1 LIGASCDSKFSHLAW
16 TKLAR
21 KDGGL
26 GGLSIPLIADFDK
39 TMAHDYGVVVPDG
52 EDAGVT
58 YRGTFLIDPKGNV
71 RQFTVNDL
79 PVGRNVQEQLRLV
92 EAFQFVEENGE
103 VCPSNWRKKGDPT
116 IKTDPKESLEYFS
129 KVN

>member
-1 LIGASCDSKFSHLAW
+1 
-16 TKLAR
+16 
-21 KDGGL
+21 
-26 GGLSIPLIADFDK
+26 
-39 TMAHDYGVVVPDG
+39 MAHDYGVVVPDG

-92 EAFQFVEENGE
+92 EAFQFVEEHGE